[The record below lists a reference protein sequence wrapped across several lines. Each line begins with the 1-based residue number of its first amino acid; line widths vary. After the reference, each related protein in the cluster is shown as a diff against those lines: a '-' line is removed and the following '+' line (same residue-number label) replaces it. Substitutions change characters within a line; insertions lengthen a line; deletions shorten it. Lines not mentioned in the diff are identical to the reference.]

1 MTALIF
7 YFIKDLKC
15 KCTLCLQLFMNL
27 SLKFLGSSCAGG
39 VTVDCDSELFKL
51 HLLSNFLLTVLAVCQ
66 YSLPHSK
73 QH

>member
-1 MTALIF
+1 MKACCVCSSLRTHGF
-7 YFIKDLKC
+7 
-15 KCTLCLQLFMNL
+15 
-27 SLKFLGSSCAGG
+27 SLKILGSSCAGG

-51 HLLSNFLLTVLAVCQ
+51 HLLRHFLLTVLAVCQ